1 MDGPFFRGKMKPMN
15 YKRLCI
21 ILLLVVIVQSAFQ
34 MKDLFKPKESKEVS
48 FEEEISSLF
57 DEAIENKTIEVY
69 YQPIISC
76 EDESVFGAEALSRW
90 SVNGEYLSP
99 SVFVQILEESGQV
112 KVLDRYV
119 FENVCA
125 FQRKRIDEGK
135 DAFSIS
141 VNLSA
146 LSAMDEDIA
155 EDLRMICDE
164 MKVSPSLINLE
175 VTETLDNDPEAL
187 AETVERLKAAGFKT
201 EIDDFGAGYAS
212 YYELSSIE
220 YDILKIDKSIIDAI
234 SEQRGE
240 LLIKEL
246 LSLSKQLN
254 MKVIAEGVETKD
266 QIEFLKENGC
276 DAIQG
281 YYYSKP
287 LPENE
292 FIEYLSKH

>member
-1 MDGPFFRGKMKPMN
+1 MKPMN

-21 ILLLVVIVQSAFQ
+21 ILLLVAIVQSFFLV
-34 MKDLFKPKESKEVS
+34 KDLFKPKESKEVS
-48 FEEEISSLF
+48 FEEEISLLF

-90 SVNGEYLSP
+90 SINGEYLSP

-112 KVLDRYV
+112 KVLDRYA
-119 FENVCA
+119 FEHVCA

-155 EDLRMICDE
+155 EDLRSICDE

-175 VTETLDNDPEAL
+175 VTETLDNDPKAL

-212 YYELSSIE
+212 YYELSKIP
-220 YDILKIDKSIIDAI
+220 YDILKIDKSIIDTI
-234 SEQRGE
+234 NEERGE

-254 MKVIAEGVETKD
+254 MKVIAEGVESKD
-266 QIEFLKENGC
+266 QADFLKENGC

-287 LPENE
+287 LPQNE
-292 FIEYLSKH
+292 FEEYLSKH

>member
-1 MDGPFFRGKMKPMN
+1 MN

-21 ILLLVVIVQSAFQ
+21 ILLLVAIVQSFFLV
-34 MKDLFKPKESKEVS
+34 KDLFKPKESKEVS
-48 FEEEISSLF
+48 FEEEISLLF

-90 SVNGEYLSP
+90 SINGEYLSP

-112 KVLDRYV
+112 KVLDRYA
-119 FENVCA
+119 FEHVCA

-155 EDLRMICDE
+155 EDLRSICDE

-175 VTETLDNDPEAL
+175 VTETLDNDPKAL

-212 YYELSSIE
+212 YYELSKIP
-220 YDILKIDKSIIDAI
+220 YDILKIDKSIIDTI
-234 SEQRGE
+234 NEERGE

-254 MKVIAEGVETKD
+254 MKVIAEGVESKD
-266 QIEFLKENGC
+266 QADFLKENGC

-287 LPENE
+287 LPQNE
-292 FIEYLSKH
+292 FEEYLSKH

>member
-1 MDGPFFRGKMKPMN
+1 MKPMN

-21 ILLLVVIVQSAFQ
+21 ILLLVAIVQSFFLV
-34 MKDLFKPKESKEVS
+34 KDLFKPKESKEVS
-48 FEEEISSLF
+48 FEEEISLLF

-90 SVNGEYLSP
+90 SINGEYLSP

-119 FENVCA
+119 FEHVCN

-146 LSAMDEDIA
+146 LSAMNEDIA
-155 EDLRMICDE
+155 EDLRSICDE

-212 YYELSSIE
+212 YYELSKIP
-220 YDILKIDKSIIDAI
+220 YDILKIDKSIIDTI
-234 SEQRGE
+234 NEERGE

-246 LSLSKQLN
+246 LSLSKQMN
-254 MKVIAEGVETKD
+254 MKVIAEGVESKD
-266 QIEFLKENGC
+266 QADFLKENGC

-287 LPENE
+287 LPQNE
-292 FIEYLSKH
+292 FEEYLSKH

>member
-1 MDGPFFRGKMKPMN
+1 MN

-21 ILLLVVIVQSAFQ
+21 ILLLVAIVQSFFLV
-34 MKDLFKPKESKEVS
+34 KDLFKPKESKEVS
-48 FEEEISSLF
+48 FEEEISLLF

-90 SVNGEYLSP
+90 SINGEYLSP

-119 FENVCA
+119 FEHVCN

-146 LSAMDEDIA
+146 LSAMNEDIA
-155 EDLRMICDE
+155 EDLRSICDE

-212 YYELSSIE
+212 YYELSKIP
-220 YDILKIDKSIIDAI
+220 YDILKIDKSIIDTI
-234 SEQRGE
+234 NEERGE

-246 LSLSKQLN
+246 LSLSKQMN
-254 MKVIAEGVETKD
+254 MKVIAEGVESKD
-266 QIEFLKENGC
+266 QADFLKENGC

-287 LPENE
+287 LPQNE
-292 FIEYLSKH
+292 FEEYLSKH

>member
-1 MDGPFFRGKMKPMN
+1 
-15 YKRLCI
+15 
-21 ILLLVVIVQSAFQ
+21 
-34 MKDLFKPKESKEVS
+34 
-48 FEEEISSLF
+48 
-57 DEAIENKTIEVY
+57 
-69 YQPIISC
+69 
-76 EDESVFGAEALSRW
+76 
-90 SVNGEYLSP
+90 
-99 SVFVQILEESGQV
+99 
-112 KVLDRYV
+112 
-119 FENVCA
+119 
-125 FQRKRIDEGK
+125 
-135 DAFSIS
+135 
-141 VNLSA
+141 
-146 LSAMDEDIA
+146 MDEDIA
-155 EDLRMICDE
+155 EDLRSICDE

-220 YDILKIDKSIIDAI
+220 YDILKIDKSIIDTI

-254 MKVIAEGVETKD
+254 MKVIAEGVESKD
-266 QIEFLKENGC
+266 QADFLKENGC

-287 LPENE
+287 LPQNE
-292 FIEYLSKH
+292 FEEYLSKH

>member
-1 MDGPFFRGKMKPMN
+1 MKPMN

-21 ILLLVVIVQSAFQ
+21 ILLLVVIVQSFFLV
-34 MKDLFKPKESKEVS
+34 KDLFKPKENKEVS

-90 SVNGEYLSP
+90 KVNDEYLSP

-112 KVLDRYV
+112 KMLDRYV
-119 FENVCA
+119 FEHVCT

-155 EDLRMICDE
+155 EDLRLICDE

-175 VTETLDNDPEAL
+175 VTETLDNDPKAL

-246 LSLSKQLN
+246 LSLSKRLN